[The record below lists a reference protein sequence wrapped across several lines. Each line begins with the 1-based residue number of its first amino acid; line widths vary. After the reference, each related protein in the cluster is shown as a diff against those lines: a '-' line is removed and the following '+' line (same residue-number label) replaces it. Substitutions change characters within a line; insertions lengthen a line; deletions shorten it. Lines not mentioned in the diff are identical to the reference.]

1 MSDFTKGVLKKK
13 RKKELKW
20 DAQMNDSKKGHEHQA
35 VPTMYISLNPDIL
48 KLLHVNCN
56 IFHQETLTVT
66 ISLPAVRNRL
76 TS

>member
-1 MSDFTKGVLKKK
+1 MLGYLCLILQREFKKK
-13 RKKELKW
+13 EKKKELKW

-56 IFHQETLTVT
+56 IFHQETL
-66 ISLPAVRNRL
+66 
-76 TS
+76 